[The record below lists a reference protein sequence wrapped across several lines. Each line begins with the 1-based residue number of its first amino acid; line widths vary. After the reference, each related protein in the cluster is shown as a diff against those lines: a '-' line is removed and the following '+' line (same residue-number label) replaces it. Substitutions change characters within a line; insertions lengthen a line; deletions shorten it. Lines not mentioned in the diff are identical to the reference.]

1 MLPDTLQPPT
11 QPHALPFTD
20 GEVVLWTERRR
31 RIVDGNV
38 QILLIFSIVL
48 LIIYGLLIWES
59 EVPGKLQQDT
69 DTYLQAAKLWLF
81 VPGLSVCCL
90 LLAVCIGIHHHCTT
104 YVLTNR
110 RGIVVT
116 TPPLFR
122 RQAHATALAPG
133 MVRELKRHRD
143 GTASYMITEQR
154 VGHMRLAVGFEYVH
168 RVGELEALLARYG
181 VKLPAAQS
189 VADRPPTKKFLLQL
203 LVVPVVILCVVCNRA
218 MTEPDFFCFSKGSK
232 LLPPS
237 WPTSR
242 VSTGKVAEPAE
253 LSPIITPCYNSAPG
267 TAPRFGRRTAQAT
280 PAPQPDRENASGFC
294 TTRNAP
300 ALPGAPR
307 AIRTCHRPSPCWCSS
322 VSSEL
327 SCTTYT
333 ASSATAN
340 HTLSPDFS

>member
-1 MLPDTLQPPT
+1 MLPDTLQSPT

-38 QILLIFSIVL
+38 LMLLIFSIVL

-90 LLAVCIGIHHHCTT
+90 LLAAGIGIHHHCTT

-122 RQAHATALAPG
+122 RQAHAAALAPG

-168 RVGELEALLARYG
+168 QVGELEALLARYG

-218 MTEPDFFCFSKGSK
+218 MTEPDFFLFLQGEQATATIVAYQPRIHREGSRARRTVTYYHPV
-232 LLPPS
+232 LQFCTGDGTPIQTTDCTGDAC
-237 WPTSR
+237 PTSTRPGER
-242 VSTGKVAEPAE
+242 VRILYDPQRPGIARRATSYPY
-253 LSPIITPCYNSAPG
+253 LSPGITLLVFLSFLGAFVYNLHRLIRYRKPH
-267 TAPRFGRRTAQAT
+267 
-280 PAPQPDRENASGFC
+280 PQP
-294 TTRNAP
+294 
-300 ALPGAPR
+300 
-307 AIRTCHRPSPCWCSS
+307 
-322 VSSEL
+322 
-327 SCTTYT
+327 
-333 ASSATAN
+333 
-340 HTLSPDFS
+340 